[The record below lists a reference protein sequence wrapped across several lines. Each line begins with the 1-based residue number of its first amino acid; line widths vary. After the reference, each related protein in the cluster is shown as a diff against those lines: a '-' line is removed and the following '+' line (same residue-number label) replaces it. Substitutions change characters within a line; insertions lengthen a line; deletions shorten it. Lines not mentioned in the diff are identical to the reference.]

1 MKRLNDAQK
10 ISRLLLNAIEQFN
23 KYDKKART
31 FGTGQELF
39 IAEIHLIDFIGNN
52 PDCWISDIAK
62 SMQVTKGAVS
72 QVVKKLEKKGYV
84 AKTDDAE
91 NKAKVIVQL
100 TERGRIAFEGHQQ
113 FHNNIDKKI
122 FSIIDSYSEKDCRAI
137 CTFLQTVQEDWK

>member
-62 SMQVTKGAVS
+62 SMQVTGGAVS
-72 QVVKKLEKKGYV
+72 QVVKKLKKRDTLPKLTTQ
-84 AKTDDAE
+84 KT
-91 NKAKVIVQL
+91 KQ
-100 TERGRIAFEGHQQ
+100 R
-113 FHNNIDKKI
+113 
-122 FSIIDSYSEKDCRAI
+122 
-137 CTFLQTVQEDWK
+137 